1 MSINDINNE
10 LDDIKS
16 QSTKE
21 VTNKNTGI
29 DNILKNNIKN
39 IEEFMNKKIVNIY
52 SRPWKK
58 LEKKLK
64 KNKIREF
71 INKQIET
78 NVITKEESSKRLE
91 ILLKEVDLN
100 KKMKVN
106 YNVEL
111 CIIESIMNF

>member
-10 LDDIKS
+10 LDDIKTKV
-16 QSTKE
+16 TKE
-21 VTNKNTGI
+21 GSKTNVGI

-39 IEEFMNKKIVNIY
+39 IEEFMNTKIVNIY

-64 KNKIREF
+64 KNKIKEF
-71 INKQIET
+71 INKQLENNI
-78 NVITKEESSKRLE
+78 ITQEDSLKQLN

-111 CIIESIMNF
+111 CIIESITNS

>member
-10 LDDIKS
+10 LDEIKS
-16 QSTKE
+16 QSHTE
-21 VTNKNTGI
+21 VSNKNTGI

-39 IEEFMNKKIVNIY
+39 IEEFMNKKIVNVY

-64 KNKIREF
+64 KNKIKEY

-78 NVITKEESSKRLE
+78 NAITKDESLEQLE
-91 ILLKEVDLN
+91 ILLKQVDLN

-111 CIIESIMNF
+111 CIIESITNS